1 MTKGIVPSLVL
12 FLAVVVAAV
21 PWALPASA
29 RFILPSL
36 LIIFVFALT
45 MQRKRE
51 LPTVSAFA
59 AGLLMDVLTAGP
71 LGYWAII
78 FLLTHTLARIYSTRA
93 RKKRFANLWLAFAVT
108 AAAAALFGWVLA
120 SIYFVRIIDWQ
131 PMFIGGVVA
140 VGLFPL
146 LAWPLR
152 RSFGLDSVRQFARR
166 G

>member
-1 MTKGIVPSLVL
+1 MTKGIIPSLIL

-21 PWALPASA
+21 PWAVPAA
-29 RFILPSL
+29 AGFILPLL

-45 MQRKRE
+45 MQRSRK
-51 LPTVSAFA
+51 LPTLSVFA

-78 FLLTHTLARIYSTRA
+78 FLLTHTLARIYSRRT
-93 RKKRFANLWLAFAVT
+93 KKKQFVNLWLAFAAT
-108 AAAAALFGWVLA
+108 AAAASVFGWALA

-131 PMFIGGVVA
+131 PMLIGGAVA
-140 VGLFPL
+140 IALFPL
-146 LAWPLR
+146 VVWPVR
-152 RSFGLDSVRQFARR
+152 HAFGLVPSSQFARR